1 MGERATEDVLIKLN
15 EWGDIRPGDGRVVV
29 AGADRCE
36 QAGKFTHG
44 NSVAGTR

>member
-1 MGERATEDVLIKLN
+1 
-15 EWGDIRPGDGRVVV
+15 VVV